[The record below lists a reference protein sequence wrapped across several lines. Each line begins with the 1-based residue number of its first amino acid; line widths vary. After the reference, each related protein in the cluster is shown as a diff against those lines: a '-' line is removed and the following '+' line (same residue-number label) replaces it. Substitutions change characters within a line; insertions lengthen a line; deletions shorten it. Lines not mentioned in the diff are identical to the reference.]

1 MRLVIDLQ
9 SCQTNSRFRG
19 VGRYSFAISQEIIKA
34 NHHGENFILLNGNM
48 PESIPPIIDTFS
60 AFLPS
65 SNIVKFYGPTGIYRF
80 RGTWREKAAKL
91 LREALIANLN
101 PDYVLLT
108 SLIESSSDENVIS
121 ANEFTDNFPT
131 AIIHYDVIPL
141 KLPAT
146 YLNTPAIKSHYL
158 FQLDYLKKVS
168 KFLSISEYS
177 KEDAIETLGIPRD
190 KVESVS
196 SAVDSSFKQNDYDPQ
211 FTEGLHKNL
220 GITKKF
226 ILYTGGFDAR
236 KNINR
241 MLDAFASIPA
251 QLLNDYQLV
260 VVGKMSS
267 TDRYLMSEKLK
278 QLGTQENQVVL
289 TDYIDDDTLIFLYN
303 QCSLFVFPS
312 LYEGFGLP
320 VLEAMSCGAPAIGA
334 RNSSIIEIIRWD
346 DAMFDATDVNA
357 IAQKM
362 ILALTDD
369 NYRKRLIDNS
379 KIQAAKFSWEKSGQ
393 RAYEVMADDLR
404 ERQSVPQK
412 LGPDEV
418 YKRLID
424 KLSLLDNNGKLL
436 KRKDLVMLAEL
447 IQMNGIMPASG
458 TSISQA
464 R

>member
-19 VGRYSFAISQEIIKA
+19 VGRYSLAISQEIIKA
-34 NHHGENFILLNGNM
+34 NHSGQNFILLNANM
-48 PESIPPIIDTFS
+48 PESIPPIMDTCS
-60 AFLPS
+60 ALLPS
-65 SNIVKFYGPTGIYRF
+65 SNIVKFFGPAGIYRY
-80 RGTWREKAAKL
+80 RGAWREKAAKL
-91 LREALIANLN
+91 LREALIVSLN
-101 PDYVLLT
+101 PDYVLIT
-108 SLIESSSDENVIS
+108 SLLEGSSDENVIS
-121 ANEFTDNFPT
+121 LNDFSAKIPT
-131 AIIHYDVIPL
+131 AVIHYDVIPL

-158 FQLDYLKKVS
+158 SQLDYLHKVS
-168 KFLSISEYS
+168 KLLAISDYS
-177 KEDAIETLGIPRD
+177 KEDVIDTLGIPRD

-196 SAVDSSFKQNDYDPQ
+196 SAVDPSFKQNDYDPQ
-211 FTEGLHKNL
+211 FTEGLYKNL

-226 ILYTGGFDAR
+226 ILYTGGFDER

-241 MLDAFASIPA
+241 MLEAFASIPV
-251 QLLNDYQLV
+251 QLRSEYQLV
-260 VVGKMSS
+260 VVGKMST
-267 TDRYLMSEKLK
+267 TDRYLVTEKVK
-278 QLGTQENQVVL
+278 QMGLQENQVVL
-289 TDYIDDDTLIFLYN
+289 TDYIDDDKLIFLYN

-334 RNSSIIEIIRWD
+334 RNSSIIEIIQWD

-369 NYRKRLIDNS
+369 NYRNRLIDNS

-393 RAYEVMADDLR
+393 RAYEVMSDDLL

-418 YKRLID
+418 YKRLIE
-424 KLSLLDNNGKLL
+424 KLSMLDNNGKLL

-447 IQMNGIMPASG
+447 IQMNGIMPALG

-464 R
+464 